1 MSEPNYHTAK
11 WFSGNKSA
19 IEMKK
24 KKKKKKKKKA
34 TRSKPIY
41 LGIST

>member
-11 WFSGNKSA
+11 WFSGNLSA
-19 IEMKK
+19 IEM
-24 KKKKKKKKKA
+24 KKKKKKKKA